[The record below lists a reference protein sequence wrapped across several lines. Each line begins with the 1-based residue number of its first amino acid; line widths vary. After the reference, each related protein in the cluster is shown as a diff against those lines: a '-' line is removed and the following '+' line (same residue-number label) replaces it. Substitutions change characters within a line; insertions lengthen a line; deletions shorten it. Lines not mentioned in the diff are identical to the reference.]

1 MLRSTCCVDS
11 PHDMLPS
18 CIALASGIGHTFMGL
33 RGKVLNPVVTVVK
46 ASGMGECSIEGSIN
60 GDVVVKWASQAC
72 AVVDFC

>member
-1 MLRSTCCVDS
+1 
-11 PHDMLPS
+11 
-18 CIALASGIGHTFMGL
+18 MGL